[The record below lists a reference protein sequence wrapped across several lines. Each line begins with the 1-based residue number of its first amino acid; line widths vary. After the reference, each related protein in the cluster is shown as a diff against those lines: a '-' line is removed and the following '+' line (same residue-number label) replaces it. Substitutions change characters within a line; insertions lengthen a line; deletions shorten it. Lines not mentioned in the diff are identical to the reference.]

1 MPIGGGTFTLQNKVL
16 PGVYMNFVSASG
28 GVSAGSRGIAS
39 IPAELGWGAED
50 TIIRMD
56 SGDFNRQAVTVFGYD
71 ATAPELLLIRE
82 AFKRAK
88 TLLVYRV
95 DGGGSKA
102 AKEIGG
108 ITVTARY
115 SGTRGNA
122 LKVAVLENTDGSF
135 DVVTYLDTTEMDR
148 QTATEA
154 AGLTANDFIIFG
166 GEGPLSAAVATAL
179 EGGTNGTANGAAYT
193 KYLSAVEVEQFNTLC
208 YPGTD
213 SETKGLFVAF
223 VKRLRDDEGK
233 KITCVLTG
241 QKADYEGIINVKN
254 GVVLEGGE
262 TLPPEKAVAWV
273 CGATAA
279 AEINESLT
287 NTAYDGA
294 VDVSEKYTK
303 SQYEAAIKAGEFVF
317 YAENQQA
324 RVLTDINSLTTFAGG
339 KTSDFTSN
347 RLIRVLDGW
356 ANDVARIFG
365 ASYLGLATNND
376 TGRQLFKADLVSLGN
391 QYQDIG
397 AISDFE
403 SVDIEIDQ
411 GAGKRDVAVA
421 SALKP
426 NDSMEK
432 LYMTVHVA

>member
-50 TIIRMD
+50 TIIKMD

-102 AKEIGG
+102 TKEIGG

-122 LKVAVLENTDGSF
+122 LKVAVLENTDESF

-154 AGLTANDFIIFG
+154 AGLTANDFVVFG

-193 KYLSAVEVEQFNTLC
+193 RYLSAVEVEQFNTLC

-223 VKRLRDDEGK
+223 VDRKS
-233 KITCVLTG
+233 
-241 QKADYEGIINVKN
+241 
-254 GVVLEGGE
+254 VV
-262 TLPPEKAVAWV
+262 
-273 CGATAA
+273 
-279 AEINESLT
+279 
-287 NTAYDGA
+287 
-294 VDVSEKYTK
+294 
-303 SQYEAAIKAGEFVF
+303 
-317 YAENQQA
+317 
-324 RVLTDINSLTTFAGG
+324 
-339 KTSDFTSN
+339 
-347 RLIRVLDGW
+347 
-356 ANDVARIFG
+356 
-365 ASYLGLATNND
+365 
-376 TGRQLFKADLVSLGN
+376 
-391 QYQDIG
+391 
-397 AISDFE
+397 
-403 SVDIEIDQ
+403 
-411 GAGKRDVAVA
+411 
-421 SALKP
+421 
-426 NDSMEK
+426 
-432 LYMTVHVA
+432 

>member
-1 MPIGGGTFTLQNKVL
+1 MAPIGGGNFTLQNKVL
-16 PGVYMNFVSASG
+16 PGTYVNFVSASG
-28 GVSAGSRGIAS
+28 GVSAGSRGVAS
-39 IPAELGWGAED
+39 VPVELNWGAED
-50 TIIRMD
+50 TIIKMD
-56 SGDFNRQAVTVFGYD
+56 AGDFNKQAVTVFGYD

-88 TLLVYRV
+88 TLLIYRV
-95 DGGGSKA
+95 NGGGAKA
-102 AKEIGG
+102 TKEIGG
-108 ITVTARY
+108 ITVTAKY
-115 SGTRGNA
+115 SGTRGNTVR
-122 LKVAVLENTDGSF
+122 VAVLQNLDSGF
-135 DVVTYLDTTEMDR
+135 DVVTYLDTTEVDR
-148 QTATEA
+148 QTVTKADE
-154 AGLTANDFIIFG
+154 LSANDFVTFG
-166 GEGPLSAAVATAL
+166 AGSLTKAVATAL
-179 EGGTNGTANGAAYT
+179 EGGTNGTVNGAAYT

-233 KITCVLTG
+233 KITGVLAG

-254 GVVLEGGE
+254 GVVLESGE
-262 TLPPEKAVAWV
+262 TLPAEKAVAWV
-273 CGATAA
+273 CGAAAA

-294 VDVSEKYTK
+294 VDVSEKYTR
-303 SQYEAAIKAGEFVF
+303 SQYEAAIRAGEFVF

-339 KTSDFTSN
+339 KTADWTSN

-365 ASYLGLATNND
+365 STYLGFATNND

-403 SVDIEIDQ
+403 SADIEIAQ

>member
-16 PGVYMNFVSASG
+16 PGTYVNFVSASG
-28 GVSAGSRGIAS
+28 GVSAGSRGVAS
-39 IPAELGWGAED
+39 VPVELNWGAEG
-50 TIIRMD
+50 TIIKMD
-56 SGDFNRQAVTVFGYD
+56 AGDFNKQAVTVFGYD

-88 TLLVYRV
+88 TLLIYRV
-95 DGGGSKA
+95 NGGGSKA
-102 AKEIGG
+102 IKEIGG

-122 LKVAVLENTDGSF
+122 VRVAVLQNLDSSF
-135 DVVTYLDTTEMDR
+135 DVVTYLDTTEVDR
-148 QTATEA
+148 QTVTEA
-154 AGLTANDFIIFG
+154 AGLTANDFIVFG

-193 KYLSAVEVEQFNTLC
+193 KYLSAVEVEEFNTLC

-233 KITCVLTG
+233 KITGVLAG

-254 GVVLEGGE
+254 GVVLESGE
-262 TLPPEKAVAWV
+262 TLPAEKAVAWV
-273 CGATAA
+273 CGAAAA

-287 NTAYDGA
+287 NTIYDGA
-294 VDVSEKYTK
+294 VDVSEKYTR

-403 SVDIEIDQ
+403 SADIEISQ
-411 GAGKRDVAVA
+411 GAGKRDVAVT